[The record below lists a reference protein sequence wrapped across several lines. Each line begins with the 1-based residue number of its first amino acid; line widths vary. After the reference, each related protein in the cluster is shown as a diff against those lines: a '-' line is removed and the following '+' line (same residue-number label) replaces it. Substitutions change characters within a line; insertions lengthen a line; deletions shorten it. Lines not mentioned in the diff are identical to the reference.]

1 MGSNVIELEL
11 TLERS
16 IPFRH
21 GQFIF
26 IKILQTGIEKA
37 PHPFSISGGDG
48 KKLFVTIKAIGDFTK
63 KSI

>member
-1 MGSNVIELEL
+1 MSSNVIELEL

-26 IKILQTGIEKA
+26 IKILQDGIEKA

-48 KKLFVTIKAIGDFTK
+48 KNYL
-63 KSI
+63 SL